1 MRRPSSVRNAA
12 GCYGIGL
19 TPLDSTGGRKE
30 QMGLA
35 VYREPLLR
43 GERKDVPQACPAALP
58 EAEIVN
64 KKYM

>member
-1 MRRPSSVRNAA
+1 
-12 GCYGIGL
+12 
-19 TPLDSTGGRKE
+19 
-30 QMGLA
+30 MGLA

-58 EAEIVN
+58 EAGIVN